1 MRASNVFFFIKR
13 SSRVNVS
20 GKDFHHI
27 MRNIFPFV
35 MAFAF
40 AFAGECFAQTAKP
53 ADTAGVFVSIDT
65 VKRDGI
71 KAYADSQKG
80 FEEAARKAAGCLRAL
95 FMQNA
100 FYKDKFIRYAEFS
113 SAADAKKF
121 ADAQRA
127 LNTPAQSETA
137 VYEVAKHADA
147 STPLIIAVDF
157 DGIPAA
163 SVAEFM
169 KISKPLRDGTNT
181 EKDVLSYE
189 LYVSPENPARFFLF
203 ELYKNRA
210 AHAFH
215 SKQPHF
221 TDWDKKCAEMKF
233 GRKGKFMD
241 AKVPSK

>member
-20 GKDFHHI
+20 EKDFHHI

-40 AFAGECFAQTAKP
+40 VFAGECFAQTAKP

-121 ADAQRA
+121 ADALRA
-127 LNTPAQSETA
+127 LNTLAQSETA

-181 EKDVLSYE
+181 EKTCFRTSCT
-189 LYVSPENPARFFLF
+189 SPPKIPPASSSSNSTKTAPPTPSIPNSPILPTGTR
-203 ELYKNRA
+203 NA
-210 AHAFH
+210 
-215 SKQPHF
+215 
-221 TDWDKKCAEMKF
+221 
-233 GRKGKFMD
+233 RK
-241 AKVPSK
+241 

>member
-20 GKDFHHI
+20 EKDFHHI

-147 STPLIIAVDF
+147 STPLIIAV
-157 DGIPAA
+157 
-163 SVAEFM
+163 AEFM

-241 AKVPSK
+241 AKAPSK

>member
-1 MRASNVFFFIKR
+1 
-13 SSRVNVS
+13 
-20 GKDFHHI
+20 
-27 MRNIFPFV
+27 MRNIFQFIL
-35 MAFAF
+35 AFAF
-40 AFAGECFAQTAKP
+40 AFAGECFAQAPKP
-53 ADTAGVFVSIDT
+53 AETAGVFVSIDT
-65 VKRDGI
+65 VKRDDI

-80 FEEAARKAAGCLRAL
+80 FEEAAKKFPGCLRAL

-121 ADAQRA
+121 AEAQRA
-127 LNTPAQSETA
+127 LKTPAQSETA
-137 VYEVAKHADA
+137 VYEAAKQADA

-157 DGIPAA
+157 DEIPAA

-181 EKDVLSYE
+181 EKDTLSYE
-189 LYVSPENPARFFLF
+189 LYVSPENPTRFFLF

-215 SKQPHF
+215 SKQSHF
-221 TDWDKKCAEMKF
+221 TEWDKKCSEMKF
-233 GRKGKFMD
+233 GRKGKFID
-241 AKVPSK
+241 VKAPSK

>member
-1 MRASNVFFFIKR
+1 
-13 SSRVNVS
+13 
-20 GKDFHHI
+20 
-27 MRNIFPFV
+27 

-121 ADAQRA
+121 ADC
-127 LNTPAQSETA
+127 
-137 VYEVAKHADA
+137 
-147 STPLIIAVDF
+147 
-157 DGIPAA
+157 
-163 SVAEFM
+163 
-169 KISKPLRDGTNT
+169 
-181 EKDVLSYE
+181 
-189 LYVSPENPARFFLF
+189 PARPQYARPIPRRPYTRLQ
-203 ELYKNRA
+203 NMPTPR
-210 AHAFH
+210 
-215 SKQPHF
+215 
-221 TDWDKKCAEMKF
+221 
-233 GRKGKFMD
+233 RR
-241 AKVPSK
+241 